1 LNFDIVDL
9 TALQPNRARISAGSH
24 ESQISRG
31 VKLQQR
37 FRNGNL
43 IKNLLDFRSIF
54 DSRSFVHY
62 AGFFKKAKEKIL
74 GNKKISVPYK
84 MKNRGSDRQTQQL

>member
-1 LNFDIVDL
+1 VDL
-9 TALQPNRARISAGSH
+9 TALQPNRARISAGPH

-31 VKLQQR
+31 GGKLQRR

-62 AGFFKKAKEKIL
+62 AGFFKKPRKKIL

-84 MKNRGSDRQTQQL
+84 MKNRGSDR